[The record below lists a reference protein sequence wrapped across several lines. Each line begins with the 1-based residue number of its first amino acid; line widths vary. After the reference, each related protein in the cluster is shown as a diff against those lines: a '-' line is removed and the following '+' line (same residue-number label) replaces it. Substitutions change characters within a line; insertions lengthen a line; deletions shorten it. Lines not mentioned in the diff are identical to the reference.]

1 MWMQPSKDK
10 HGSAW
15 GKNTNPSYYYCGS
28 GPSLAAPC
36 ILITSSPK
44 RDEGLN
50 EIIAIQWTQISRATP
65 WQTAWMER
73 EGERAWRNIGG
84 GIGRC
89 MFWCAFHGL
98 QGPLS
103 EVGFILNLRG

>member
-1 MWMQPSKDK
+1 MWMRPSEDK
-10 HGSAW
+10 HGGAW
-15 GKNTNPSYYYCGS
+15 DPSYYYLGS
-28 GPSLAAPC
+28 GLSLAAPC
-36 ILITSSPK
+36 ILITSTPK

-50 EIIAIQWTQISRATP
+50 EVIAIQWTQISSATP
-65 WQTAWMER
+65 WQTARMEKR
-73 EGERAWRNIGG
+73 GGGSAWRNIGG

-89 MFWCAFHGL
+89 MCWCAFHGL